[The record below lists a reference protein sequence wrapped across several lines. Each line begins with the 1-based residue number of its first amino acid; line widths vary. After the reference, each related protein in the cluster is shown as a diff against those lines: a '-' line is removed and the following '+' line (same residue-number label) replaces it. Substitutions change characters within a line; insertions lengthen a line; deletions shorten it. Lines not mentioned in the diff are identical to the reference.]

1 MTPIALVTGGTGFLG
16 SHLAD
21 ALLAAGYEV
30 RVADVIAPG
39 TPLPDGQSFLHVD
52 VRDRDA
58 VHGAARG
65 CEVVV
70 DNAALVPVTGSSLA
84 EFRAVNVAG
93 CRNVLDAARAAGA
106 YVVHVSSSSI
116 YGLPTRFPV
125 TEATPIAPFEIY
137 GQSKAEAEHVV
148 HRERATGLV
157 VSSLRSRALL
167 GRGRLGLFELVFSR
181 IRAGKRVPLFGRGE
195 NVLQMCDARDFAAAA
210 LACIRTRANGDYNI
224 GAAEYATPRRDLEA
238 LIDRL
243 GSPSTLLPVP
253 VWAIRAVLQPLELVG
268 RSPFTAWHWNA
279 SPATFYAALD
289 RAAEELDWRPRYS
302 NVDALENAYREWLS
316 GSAGGSAHSAPLR
329 GTLARVIRG

>member
-16 SHLAD
+16 SHLSD
-21 ALLAAGYEV
+21 ALLAAGYDV
-30 RVADVIAPG
+30 RVADVIAPAAR
-39 TPLPDGQSFLHVD
+39 LPDGQAFVPLD
-52 VRDRDA
+52 VRDRGA
-58 VHGAARG
+58 VHRAAKG
-65 CEVVV
+65 CDVVV

-84 EFRAVNVAG
+84 EFRGVNVEG

-137 GQSKAEAEHVV
+137 GQSKAEAESLV
-148 HRERATGLV
+148 HRERAAGLV

-181 IRAGKRVPLFGRGE
+181 IRAGKRVPLFGRGD

-210 LACIRTRANGDYNI
+210 LACIRVRANSDYNI
-224 GAAEYATPRRDLEA
+224 GAAEYATPRRDLES

-243 GSPSTLLPVP
+243 GSRSTVFPVP

-289 RAAEELDWRPRYS
+289 RAAEDLDWRPRYS
-302 NVDALENAYREWLS
+302 NVDALENAYREWIS
-316 GSAGGSAHSAPLR
+316 GSAGGSAHSAPLT